1 MPLSTWLDTPCGQWC
16 SFFSTIA
23 SSKVVR
29 KTCCQARDVWWD
41 ATSKS
46 RRLFAAA
53 AIAQYSIWIYVLSLG
68 SWLSF
73 FRGKKWYS
81 IHVFMQ
87 RLFEI
92 HTLLSS
98 MRKSKVLKFKILFD
112 IEFFSSNQDFLIR
125 KIKEPELN
133 FNIIHC
139 VFWIRRARAPLLQPL
154 SQTWVGARQ
163 WSSTICTKQYRRICH
178 SPPLLGWWWVYQKPR
193 FVSFS

>member
-73 FRGKKWYS
+73 FRGKKLYS

-133 FNIIHC
+133 FNIFSNILYSEYTTIHTNTYL
-139 VFWIRRARAPLLQPL
+139 WIIKLPKNHTLCLLDTT
-154 SQTWVGARQ
+154 SKG
-163 WSSTICTKQYRRICH
+163 SS
-178 SPPLLGWWWVYQKPR
+178 SPASLANLGG
-193 FVSFS
+193 S